1 MTARFS
7 QGKYSLAISD
17 RDGQAYPYN
26 EMVREWTGAWVH
38 ISEYEPKSPQLELKV
53 TGGDPQA
60 LMHPRT
66 ARTEFETMTMLQGNP
81 FFTTTASTSV
91 IRVYQPGHERTM
103 GSTYRFYGPP
113 TVAPGTGTSTN
124 PVATYADVPSFDGIT
139 GSEICRE
146 AGHVIAQYGST
157 YAQTYNNFQF
167 TVSSGTATNGN
178 TQGGGGSV
186 SIGPVTFKA

>member
-1 MTARFS
+1 M
-7 QGKYSLAISD
+7 AISD
-17 RDGQAYPYN
+17 RDGQAYPYT

-38 ISEYEPKSPQLELKV
+38 ISEFEKKSPQLELKV

-81 FFTTTASTSV
+81 FFTTTAGTSV

-103 GSTYRFYGPP
+103 GSTFRFYGPP

-139 GSEICRE
+139 GSEICKE

-167 TVSSGTATNGN
+167 TVSSGTATNGS

-186 SIGPVTFKA
+186 AIGPVTFKA